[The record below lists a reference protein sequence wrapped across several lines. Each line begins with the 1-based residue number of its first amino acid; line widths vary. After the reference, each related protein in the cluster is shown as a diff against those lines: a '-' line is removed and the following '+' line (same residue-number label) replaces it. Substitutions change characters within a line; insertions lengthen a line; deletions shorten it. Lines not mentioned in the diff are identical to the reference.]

1 MLLIPAIDLKKGFCV
16 RLLQG
21 ESDKETVYSNDPAA
35 MAVTFEEAGAKR
47 LHLVDLDG
55 AFQGEGANI
64 SSIRSILK
72 NVSIPVQIGGG
83 LRTEED
89 IDRMLA
95 LGVSAVIVGTMAVK
109 HPDVLEKL
117 LKKYTDEQIILG
129 IDARNRKVSIEGWKE
144 STEIQDVEFALRW
157 KNSGIKRVVFTD
169 ISRDGML
176 SGPNLAALREMA
188 EHTGLKI
195 VASGGISSM
204 DDLEQLKTLEP
215 NGVDQAISGKAIY
228 EGKIDLKRVFKCLQS
243 E

>member
-1 MLLIPAIDLKKGFCV
+1 MQLIPAIDLKNGSCV

-21 ESDKETVYSNDPAA
+21 NSDKETVYSNDPAG
-35 MAVTFEEAGAKR
+35 MAVKFEESGAKR

-55 AFQGEGANI
+55 AFQGISSNI

-89 IDRMLA
+89 IDNMID
-95 LGVSAVIVGTMAVK
+95 LGVSSVIVGTMAVNL
-109 HPDVLEKL
+109 PDVLEKL

-129 IDARNRKVSIEGWKE
+129 IDSRNRKVSIEGWKE
-144 STEIQDVEFALRW
+144 NTQIKDVEFALRW

-176 SGPNLAALREMA
+176 SGPNLVALREMA
-188 EHTGLKI
+188 ENTGLKI
-195 VASGGISSM
+195 VASGGVSSLE
-204 DDLEQLKTLEP
+204 DLEQLKKLEP
-215 NGVDQAISGKAIY
+215 YGVDQVISGKAIY
-228 EGKIDLKRVFKCLQS
+228 ERKIDLRKVFKCLQS

>member
-1 MLLIPAIDLKKGFCV
+1 MLLIPAIDLRNGFCV

-35 MAVTFEEAGAKR
+35 MAVKFEEAGAKR

-55 AFQGEGANI
+55 AFQGEGTNI

-144 STEIQDVEFALRW
+144 STEIQDVKFALRW

>member
-35 MAVTFEEAGAKR
+35 MAVKFEKTGAKR

-55 AFQGEGANI
+55 AFKGVGDNI

-144 STEIQDVEFALRW
+144 STEIQDVKFALRW

>member
-1 MLLIPAIDLKKGFCV
+1 MLLIPAIDLRNGFCV

-21 ESDKETVYSNDPAA
+21 ESDKETVYSNDPTA

-55 AFQGEGANI
+55 AFKGEGANI
-64 SSIRSILK
+64 HSIRSILK

-144 STEIQDVEFALRW
+144 STEIQDVKFALRW

-176 SGPNLAALREMA
+176 SGPNLVALREMA
-188 EHTGLKI
+188 QHTGLKI

-204 DDLEQLKTLEP
+204 EDLEQLKTLEP

-228 EGKIDLKRVFKCLQS
+228 EGKIDIKRVFKCLQS

>member
-1 MLLIPAIDLKKGFCV
+1 MLIIPAIDLRNGFCV

-35 MAVTFEEAGAKR
+35 MAVIFEEAGAKR

-55 AFQGEGANI
+55 AFQGERANI

-129 IDARNRKVSIEGWKE
+129 IDARNRKVLIEGWKE
-144 STEIQDVEFALRW
+144 STEIQDVKFALRW

-176 SGPNLAALREMA
+176 SGPNFAALREMA

>member
-1 MLLIPAIDLKKGFCV
+1 MLLIPAIDLRKGSCV

-83 LRTEED
+83 MRTEED

-95 LGVSAVIVGTMAVK
+95 IGVSAVIVGTMAVK

-144 STEIQDVEFALRW
+144 STEIQDVKFALRW

>member
-1 MLLIPAIDLKKGFCV
+1 MLLIPAIDLRKGSCV

-55 AFQGEGANI
+55 AFQGERANI
-64 SSIRSILK
+64 SSIRSIIK

-144 STEIQDVEFALRW
+144 CTEIQDVEFALRW
-157 KNSGIKRVVFTD
+157 KKSGIKRVVFTD

-195 VASGGISSM
+195 VASGGISSI

>member
-1 MLLIPAIDLKKGFCV
+1 MLLIPAIDIKNGFCV

-35 MAVTFEEAGAKR
+35 MAATFEEAGAKR

-55 AFQGEGANI
+55 AFQGEGVNI

-72 NVSIPVQIGGG
+72 NVTIPVQIGGG

-89 IDRMLA
+89 IDTMID

-109 HPDVLEKL
+109 RPDVLEKL
-117 LKKYTDEQIILG
+117 LNKYTDEQIILG

-144 STEIQDVEFALRW
+144 STEILDAEFALRW

>member
-1 MLLIPAIDLKKGFCV
+1 MLLIPAIDLRNGFCV

-35 MAVTFEEAGAKR
+35 MAAKFEEAGAKR

-144 STEIQDVEFALRW
+144 STEIQDVKFALRW

-215 NGVDQAISGKAIY
+215 KGVDQAISGKAIY
-228 EGKIDLKRVFKCLQS
+228 EGKIDLNRVFKCLQS

>member
-1 MLLIPAIDLKKGFCV
+1 MLLIPAIDLKNGFCV

-35 MAVTFEEAGAKR
+35 MAVKFEEAGAKR

-64 SSIRSILK
+64 SSICSILN
-72 NVSIPVQIGGG
+72 NVSIPIQIGGG

-109 HPDVLEKL
+109 HPDVLEKV

-144 STEIQDVEFALRW
+144 STKIQDVEFALRW
-157 KNSGIKRVVFTD
+157 KKSGIKRVVFTD

-228 EGKIDLKRVFKCLQS
+228 EGKIDLRKVFKCLQS

>member
-1 MLLIPAIDLKKGFCV
+1 MLLIPAIDLKNGYCV

-35 MAVTFEEAGAKR
+35 MAVKFEEAGAKK

-55 AFQGEGANI
+55 AFHGVGTNI
-64 SSIRSILK
+64 PSIHSILK

-89 IDRMLA
+89 IDTMID

-109 HPDVLEKL
+109 NPDLLEKL
-117 LKKYTDEQIILG
+117 LNKYADEQIILG
-129 IDARNRKVSIEGWKE
+129 IDSRNRKVAIEGWNE
-144 STEIQDVEFALRW
+144 GTEIQDVKFALRW
-157 KNSGIKRVVFTD
+157 KKYGIKRVVFTD

-188 EHTGLKI
+188 QHTGLKI

-204 DDLEQLKTLEP
+204 EDLEQLKTLEP

-243 E
+243 D

>member
-1 MLLIPAIDLKKGFCV
+1 MLLIPAIDLRNGFCV

-35 MAVTFEEAGAKR
+35 MAVTFEKAGAKR

-64 SSIRSILK
+64 SSISSILK

-83 LRTEED
+83 LRTDED

-95 LGVSAVIVGTMAVK
+95 LGASAVIVGTMAVK

-144 STEIQDVEFALRW
+144 STEIQDVKFALRW

-204 DDLEQLKTLEP
+204 EDLEQLKTLEP

-228 EGKIDLKRVFKCLQS
+228 EGKLDLKRVFKCLQS

>member
-1 MLLIPAIDLKKGFCV
+1 MLLIPAIDLRNGFCV

-89 IDRMLA
+89 IDRMIA

-109 HPDVLEKL
+109 HPDLLEKL

-129 IDARNRKVSIEGWKE
+129 IDSRNRKVSIEGWKE
-144 STEIQDVEFALRW
+144 STEIQDVKFALRW

>member
-1 MLLIPAIDLKKGFCV
+1 MLLIPAIDLKNGSCV

-35 MAVTFEEAGAKR
+35 MAVKFEEAGAKR

-89 IDRMLA
+89 IDSIMD
-95 LGVSAVIVGTMAVK
+95 LGASAVIVGTMAVK

-144 STEIQDVEFALRW
+144 STEIQDVKFALRW

>member
-1 MLLIPAIDLKKGFCV
+1 MLLIPAIDLRNGFCV

-55 AFQGEGANI
+55 AFQGERANI

-144 STEIQDVEFALRW
+144 CTEIQDVEFALRW

-204 DDLEQLKTLEP
+204 EDLEQLKTLEP

>member
-1 MLLIPAIDLKKGFCV
+1 MLLIPAIDLRNGFCV
-16 RLLQG
+16 RLLRG
-21 ESDKETVYSNDPAA
+21 ESDKETVYSNNPAA
-35 MAVTFEEAGAKR
+35 MAVTFEEAGAKL

-64 SSIRSILK
+64 SSISSILK

-109 HPDVLEKL
+109 HPGVLEKL

-129 IDARNRKVSIEGWKE
+129 IDARSRKVSIEGWKE
-144 STEIQDVEFALRW
+144 CTEIQDVEFALRW

-188 EHTGLKI
+188 ENTGLKI

-204 DDLEQLKTLEP
+204 YDLEKLKTLEP

>member
-1 MLLIPAIDLKKGFCV
+1 MLLIPAIDLKNGFCV

-35 MAVTFEEAGAKR
+35 MAVKFEEAGAKR

-89 IDRMLA
+89 IERMLA

-109 HPDVLEKL
+109 CPDVLEEL

-144 STEIQDVEFALRW
+144 STEIQDVKFALRW

-176 SGPNLAALREMA
+176 SGPNLAALREIA

-243 E
+243 A

>member
-1 MLLIPAIDLKKGFCV
+1 MLLIPAIDLRNGFCV

-89 IDRMLA
+89 IDSIMD

-109 HPDVLEKL
+109 RPDVLEKL

-144 STEIQDVEFALRW
+144 STEIQDVKFALRW

>member
-1 MLLIPAIDLKKGFCV
+1 MLLIPAIDLKNGFCV

-21 ESDKETVYSNDPAA
+21 ESDMETVYSSDPAA
-35 MAVTFEEAGAKR
+35 MAVKFEEAGAER

-64 SSIRSILK
+64 PSIRSILNK
-72 NVSIPVQIGGG
+72 VSIPVQIGGG

-89 IDRMLA
+89 IDSIID
-95 LGVSAVIVGTMAVK
+95 LGASAVIVGTMAVK
-109 HPDVLEKL
+109 RSDVLEKIL
-117 LKKYTDEQIILG
+117 NKYSDEQIILG

-144 STEIQDVEFALRW
+144 STEILDVEFALRW
-157 KNSGIKRVVFTD
+157 KDSGIKSLVFTD

-204 DDLEQLKTLEP
+204 EDLEQLKTLEP
-215 NGVDQAISGKAIY
+215 YGVDQVISGKAIY